1 MIRQGFFLFITSL
14 LLASTVQAAP
24 RGDVYDVL
32 DTPAAQSSRA
42 AQSRLFG
49 LARAGDRLVAVGE
62 RGRILYSDDQG
73 DSWTQAQVP
82 VSSTLLSVCFPTP
95 ELGWATGHDGV
106 VLSSRDGGE
115 SWSKVLDGYEAVELG
130 LDYYHKLVEENPGSE
145 EYTLLLS
152 EMEFAVEQG
161 ADRPFFFTY
170 FEDARRGFLVG
181 AYGLMLATFDGGES
195 WQPILELSENWGF
208 RHLFDYER
216 VGDTY
221 YLTGEMGLVMYQEE
235 RKTRVKTVIPFY
247 DGSFYTM
254 ISTENGELIV
264 AGMRANAFRSVD
276 GGLTWQFL
284 ELPTESSVVGSTRLA
299 DGRVVLVTQAGQV
312 LLGDDSGLNFR
323 LVPVEKP
330 FTFAGVIE
338 GRPGELVLVGRG
350 GLKTVVLN

>member
-1 MIRQGFFLFITSL
+1 
-14 LLASTVQAAP
+14 
-24 RGDVYDVL
+24 
-32 DTPAAQSSRA
+32 
-42 AQSRLFG
+42 
-49 LARAGDRLVAVGE
+49 
-62 RGRILYSDDQG
+62 
-73 DSWTQAQVP
+73 VP

-115 SWSKVLDGYEAVELG
+115 SWSKVLDGYEVVQLG
-130 LDYYHKLVEENPGSE
+130 LDYYSKLVEANPGSE
-145 EYTLLLS
+145 EYALLQS

-254 ISTENGELIV
+254 IAAENGELIV

-276 GGLTWQFL
+276 GGGTWDLAVPGTAYRGLGGGLHTAGGWPRRAGDPGGAGAARRRQWI
-284 ELPTESSVVGSTRLA
+284 ELSPCA
-299 DGRVVLVTQAGQV
+299 DGESLSPRWR
-312 LLGDDSGLNFR
+312 D
-323 LVPVEKP
+323 
-330 FTFAGVIE
+330 
-338 GRPGELVLVGRG
+338 
-350 GLKTVVLN
+350 